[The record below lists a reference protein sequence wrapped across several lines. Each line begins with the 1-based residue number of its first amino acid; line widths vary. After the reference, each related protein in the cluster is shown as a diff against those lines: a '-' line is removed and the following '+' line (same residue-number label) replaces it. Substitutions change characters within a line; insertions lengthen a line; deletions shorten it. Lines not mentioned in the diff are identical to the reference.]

1 MIKPD
6 PKNKWIGYADL
17 GNHVLA
23 IIFVLLLLFITK
35 AAYTTI

>member
-6 PKNKWIGYADL
+6 PKNKCVGYADL